1 MIKIQLTKEGKE
13 KLQVELQD
21 LKESQRQTAVDRLQ
35 KARSMGDL
43 SENGFYKSARYELK
57 DIDRKIRQLLHL
69 VQEGQVIQKP
79 MSNETVQIGH
89 TVVLKRLG

>member
-1 MIKIQLTKEGKE
+1 MALFTKEGFD
-13 KLQVELQD
+13 KLKAD
-21 LKESQRQTAVDRLQ
+21 LKTAEEKRPEVVSTLA
-35 KARSMGDL
+35 KARAMGDL
-43 SENGFYKSARYELK
+43 SENGFYKSARFELN
-57 DIDRKIRQLLHL
+57 DLDRKIRQLRHL